1 MNAFIVAGGQSTRM
15 GCDKAL
21 LPLDGAPLIARV
33 LDLLRGTAISP
44 RICGSRPDLARF
56 AEVIPD
62 NFPQCG
68 PLAGIEAALAVSD
81 TELNL
86 FLPVDLPVLPAA
98 FVRWL
103 MARAAASQAT
113 ATIPVVAD
121 RPQPLCAV
129 YSRRLLD
136 GIRAS
141 LAAGDCKVM
150 KGILA
155 APESLGEQLDLFNVE
170 TVASS
175 LSEWPSSP
183 PVTEWFRNVNTP
195 ADYERLA
202 SFAPLPLEQKAVIQ

>member
-1 MNAFIVAGGQSTRM
+1 MNAFVVAGGQSTRM
-15 GCDKAL
+15 GTDKAL
-21 LPLDGAPLIARV
+21 LFLDGKPLIARA
-33 LDLLRGTAISP
+33 LDLLRSLGLSP

-86 FLPVDLPVLPAA
+86 FLPVDLPGLAAA
-98 FVRWL
+98 FLQWL
-103 MARAAASQAT
+103 LARAEASQAV

-121 RPQPLCAV
+121 RLQPLSAV

-155 APESLGEQLDLFNVE
+155 AAESLGEAVDLFNVE
-170 TVASS
+170 TVASA
-175 LSEWPSSP
+175 LSEWPCSP
-183 PVTEWFRNVNTP
+183 PVTEWFRNVNTR
-195 ADYERLA
+195 ADYERL
-202 SFAPLPLEQKAVIQ
+202 APLPLEQKAVIQ